1 MSPSVLQTSV
11 SIPPDLDQRFVEIKQ
26 RLIKPENVRKVTES
40 WKRLLI
46 AIKNE
51 FADISNTGPSYVPKC
66 DFNSIKDG
74 VLPEDISELF
84 KQRGCLMIDNVVE
97 TEQIDSWFNE
107 LQEFCKAHPQTAGY
121 TYPNP
126 TSWYNVFWTR
136 PQTQARMHPNIK
148 KLFSIMSN
156 EFYVDDKEILID
168 LDSQIVYGDRIRIR
182 EPGKSAT
189 LPLHLDSSSIE
200 RWEDVQYSKVY
211 EEIFNGYWE
220 NFDPFKLDARVYSS
234 ENLYP
239 DLEEARSTICSSFR
253 TLQGWLA
260 LSDNRSGEGTL
271 RILPSLKLAISYIML
286 RPFFWKDPESGD
298 LDDYEIDLTTP
309 KFPGT
314 TPGTGQLYMLEFYHH
329 LAQGVI
335 SIPDVKKGSFVFWHA
350 DIPHEV
356 DREHNGD
363 GHSLVLYYGATPLS
377 ITNIETL
384 LDTRKAFLNNISPED
399 YRSQL
404 SEQAKK
410 DEFQGADVAHLENDD
425 EAKRS
430 MGLLPFEVNDNNL
443 TPGQKKIREIAN
455 QALESGY
462 FDVTGYL

>member
-1 MSPSVLQTSV
+1 MCPSVLQTSV
-11 SIPPDLDQRFVEIKQ
+11 STPPDLDQRFVEVKQ
-26 RLIKPENVRKVTES
+26 RLIKPENVKLVTES
-40 WKRLLI
+40 WKRLLV
-46 AIKNE
+46 AIEKE
-51 FADISNTGPSYVPKC
+51 FTDIEKTGPSYIPKC
-66 DFNSIKDG
+66 DFNSIKDQK
-74 VLPEDISELF
+74 LPADVADLF
-84 KQRGCLMIDNVVE
+84 RQRGCLMVDNVVDRH
-97 TEQIDSWFNE
+97 QIDLWFNE
-107 LQEFCKAHPQTAGY
+107 LQGFCKEHPQTAGY

-148 KLFSIMSN
+148 KLFSMMAN
-156 EFYVDDKEILID
+156 EFHVEDGEALID

-211 EEIFNGYWE
+211 QDIFSGNWEE
-220 NFDPFKLDARVYSS
+220 FDPFKLDARVTSH

-239 DLEEARSTICSSFR
+239 DLTEARSTICSSFR

-271 RILPSLKLAISYIML
+271 RVLPSLKLAISYIML
-286 RPFFWKDPESGD
+286 RPFFWKDPESGN

-314 TPGTGQLYMLEFYHH
+314 TPGTGQLYLLEFYPH
-329 LAQGVI
+329 LANGVI
-335 SIPDVKKGSFVFWHA
+335 SIPDVKKGSFVFWHV

-377 ITNIETL
+377 ITNIDTL
-384 LDTRKAFLNNISPED
+384 LDTKQAFLKKISPED

-404 SEQAKK
+404 SEKAKQ
-410 DEFQGADVAHLENDD
+410 DEYQGADVSHLENDQD
-425 EAKRS
+425 AKRS
-430 MGLLPFEVNDNNL
+430 MGLALFEIKDGL
-443 TPGQKKIREIAN
+443 TPGQRKIRQIAN
-455 QALESGY
+455 KALESGSFNLSEY
-462 FDVTGYL
+462 I